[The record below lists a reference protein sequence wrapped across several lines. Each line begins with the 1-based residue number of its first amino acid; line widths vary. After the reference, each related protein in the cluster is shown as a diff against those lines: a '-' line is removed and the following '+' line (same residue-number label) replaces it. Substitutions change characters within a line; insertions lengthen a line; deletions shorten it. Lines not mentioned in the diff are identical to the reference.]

1 MADSAPAGIALA
13 GRRGTG
19 DAVKNAG
26 IRIAVVETGEG
37 ARRFI
42 RAVRVFNRRRG
53 TAMHV
58 VAVVPAAERATPA
71 ASEADACVILDA
83 GPVWPRRPATAGV
96 LEAALRAARAD
107 ALWVGWQHR
116 GGQSLAAAVCRRIG
130 VQFVGPAAGAM
141 GLLEDRIAART
152 LAERAGVP
160 VAPWSGGAVASVEA
174 AKRSARALGFPL
186 ALRATAGACSIRILD
201 EPTLDVAFARTADE
215 AEGAFG
221 DATLF
226 LERVAPGA
234 RLIEVDVAGDRR
246 GVVWALGVR
255 DCAVRLGPHTV
266 VVESPSPVLA
276 AAEDA
281 ALRAAAVSLA
291 RAAGF
296 ENLGTVSFL
305 FDPVAR
311 AATLLDVSPGVGAGH
326 PVSAAATGVDP
337 LALQLHLAFGG
348 FLDGVAPASQQHAV
362 GVRLCRALADAADPV
377 AVRAL
382 RLPDGPGLDAL
393 AVVGAGALVSAAD
406 PVLASVVARAPTR
419 ARALARLA
427 AALRRS
433 VVTLDGAQTNRA
445 ELLALLARPEVQA
458 ARADVAWLSPLDD
471 PAREQRVSEPAHADA
486 PLS

>member
-1 MADSAPAGIALA
+1 M
-13 GRRGTG
+13 
-19 DAVKNAG
+19 KNAR

-53 TAMHV
+53 AAVRV
-58 VAVVPAAERATPA
+58 VAVVPPAERAMPA
-71 ASEADACVILDA
+71 VSEADECVLLDG

-96 LEAALRAARAD
+96 LEGALRAARAD

-116 GGQSLAAAVCRRIG
+116 GGQSLAASVCRRIG
-130 VQFVGPAAGAM
+130 VQFVGPPAGVM

-160 VAPWSGGAVASVEA
+160 IAPWSGGAVASVEA
-174 AKRSARALGFPL
+174 AKRSARALGYPL
-186 ALRATAGACSIRILD
+186 TLRATAGACSIRILD
-201 EPTLDVAFARTADE
+201 EPTLAVAFARTADE

-234 RLIEVDVAGDRR
+234 RRIEVDVAGDRR
-246 GVVWALGVR
+246 GVVWTLGVR
-255 DCAVRLGPHTV
+255 DCAVRLSPQTMV
-266 VVESPSPVLA
+266 AESPSPVLA

-281 ALRAAAVSLA
+281 ALRAAAASLA

-305 FDPVAR
+305 FDPATRV
-311 AATLLDVSPGVGAGH
+311 ATLLDVSPGAGAWH

-348 FLDGVAPASQQHAV
+348 FLDGVAPATHQHAV
-362 GVRLCRALADAADPV
+362 GVRLCRAPAGDADPV
-377 AVRAL
+377 GVRAL
-382 RLPDGPGLDAL
+382 RLPGGPGLDTL
-393 AVVGAGALVSAAD
+393 AVVDAGARVSATD
-406 PVLASVVARAPTR
+406 PVLASVVARAPSR
-419 ARALARLA
+419 VRALARLA

-458 ARADVAWLSPLDD
+458 ARADLAWLDPLDE
-471 PAREQRVSEPAHADA
+471 PAPERRVPDSAHADA